1 MTAETRSHRPIRSFV
16 RRESRITPSQ
26 RRALHELWPRFGVT
40 PTAAAS
46 IDLDALFRRAAPR
59 VLEIG
64 FGNGDA
70 LIAMAASNP
79 GNDYLGIEVHRPGV
93 GQALRELA
101 ARELNNVRVC
111 CADVNDVLTDVPDG
125 ALTAVYVFFPDPWPK
140 KRHHKRRLVQA
151 QFVQQVRR
159 TLIHGGLL
167 CLATDWEDYAVQ
179 MMTVLSEAAGF
190 ENTVKDGGYA
200 PRPAERPLTKFERR
214 GQRLGHSVYDL
225 VFRRVG

>member
-16 RRESRITPSQ
+16 RRESRMTPAQ
-26 RRALHELWPRFGVT
+26 RRALQELWPRFGVT
-40 PTAAAS
+40 PAEVPL
-46 IDLDALFRRAAPR
+46 DLDALFKRKAPR
-59 VLEIG
+59 ALEVG
-64 FGNGDA
+64 FGDGEA
-70 LIAMAASNP
+70 LIAMAAGNP

-111 CADVNDVLTDVPDG
+111 CADANDVLTHLPDG
-125 ALTAVYVFFPDPWPK
+125 ALSAVYLFFPDPWPK
-140 KRHHKRRLVQA
+140 KRHQKRRLVQA
-151 QFVQQVRR
+151 AFVQQVRR
-159 TLIHGGLL
+159 ALAHGGLF

-179 MMTVLSEAAGF
+179 MLAVLTEAAGF

-200 PRPAERPLTKFERR
+200 PRPAQRPLTKFERR

-225 VFRRVG
+225 VFRRAG